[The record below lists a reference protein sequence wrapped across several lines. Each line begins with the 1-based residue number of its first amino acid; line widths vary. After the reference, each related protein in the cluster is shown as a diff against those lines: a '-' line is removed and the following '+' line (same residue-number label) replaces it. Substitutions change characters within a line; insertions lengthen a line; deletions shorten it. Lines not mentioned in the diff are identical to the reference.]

1 MLFRFLPIRGGH
13 APYPTDMPFGVSSG
27 IPNVIIHAK
36 FHVDR
41 LRGFWAA
48 GPPKVPFAI
57 LIGTT
62 LTTVLHYRADCDR
75 AGKLRHVLCTVV
87 ARAYSLEQQNAG
99 RAHAMFCHASSLFY
113 T

>member
-1 MLFRFLPIRGGH
+1 ML
-13 APYPTDMPFGVSSG
+13 FGVSSD

-48 GPPKVPFAI
+48 GPPKVPFPI
-57 LIGTT
+57 LIGMT
-62 LTTVLHYRADCDR
+62 LTTVLHYRADCD
-75 AGKLRHVLCTVV
+75 KCIISVQSVKFKNV
-87 ARAYSLEQQNAG
+87 EQ
-99 RAHAMFCHASSLFY
+99 FFS